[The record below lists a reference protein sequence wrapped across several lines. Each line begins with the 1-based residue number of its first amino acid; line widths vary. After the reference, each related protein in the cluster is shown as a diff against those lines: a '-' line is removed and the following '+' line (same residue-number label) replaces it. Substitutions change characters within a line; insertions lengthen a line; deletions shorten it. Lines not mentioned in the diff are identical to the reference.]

1 MPSLSHAT
9 FAAVRQRSQAVGQAG
24 ARYAGLVATHDEDEM
39 NNVLEQALIV
49 IDERDFWR
57 SFRDPRVRA
66 LHESG
71 AKLHAELEA
80 EGAEYG

>member
-1 MPSLSHAT
+1 
-9 FAAVRQRSQAVGQAG
+9 
-24 ARYAGLVATHDEDEM
+24 M

-57 SFRDPRVRA
+57 SFCDPRVRA

-71 AKLHAELEA
+71 AKLHGELEA

>member
-1 MPSLSHAT
+1 LSHAT
-9 FAAVRQRSQAVGQAG
+9 FAAVRQRSQAVGQAS
-24 ARYAGLVATHDEDEM
+24 ARYAGPVATQDEDEM

-49 IDERDFWR
+49 IDEREFER
-57 SFRDPRVRA
+57 SLRDPRVRA

>member
-1 MPSLSHAT
+1 MA
-9 FAAVRQRSQAVGQAG
+9 QRASDKAQAWLQ
-24 ARYAGLVATHDEDEM
+24 YAGSMATPQDEDEM

>member
-1 MPSLSHAT
+1 MAT
-9 FAAVRQRSQAVGQAG
+9 SQ
-24 ARYAGLVATHDEDEM
+24 DEDEM

-49 IDERDFWR
+49 IDEGDFWR
-57 SFRDPRVRA
+57 SFHDPCVRA

-71 AKLHAELEA
+71 ARLHAELEA

>member
-1 MPSLSHAT
+1 MPVIV
-9 FAAVRQRSQAVGQAG
+9 AAVRQCSQAVGQVSG
-24 ARYAGLVATHDEDEM
+24 RYAGPVATRDEDEI

-49 IDERDFWR
+49 IDERDFER
-57 SFRDPRVRA
+57 SLRDPRVRA

>member
-1 MPSLSHAT
+1 MA
-9 FAAVRQRSQAVGQAG
+9 QRASDKAQAWLQ
-24 ARYAGLVATHDEDEM
+24 YAGSMATPHDEDEM